1 MSVLIKNGRIV
12 TATDDYLADVFI
24 EGEKISL
31 IGNNLDVKADEVI
44 DAKGKL
50 VMPGGIDPH
59 VHLEM
64 PFMGTFS
71 TDNYET
77 GTLAALHGGTTTVI
91 DFIIQKQ
98 GHSLKSAYEEWT
110 GRANRNAYG
119 DYAFHIAVTDFN
131 DETKK
136 EISHFINDLGIT
148 SFKTFMAYKGALMID
163 DKQMVGLMHEVKKHG
178 GIVTTH
184 ATNGDIIDYL
194 VEKHKSEGKLSPLY
208 HYLSQPE
215 ITESEAAGRFT
226 DMAYN
231 TGVPSYIVHLSCEGS
246 LNAIR
251 RSQLRNQ
258 KVYGE
263 TCVQYLLLDA
273 SLYEKD
279 FEGAKWVMSPPLR
292 EKKDQVALWGGINQ
306 GSVQTIATDHCP
318 FHLEQK
324 AAGKDDFSKI
334 PNGAPGIENRMELM
348 FSEGV
353 HKEKISVNKFVEITS
368 TNSAKIFGMFPRK
381 GTIAIGSDADIIIFD
396 PNEEHTLS
404 VKNHH
409 MNVDYS
415 AYEGWKVKGKCK
427 QTILRGQIAID
438 NGKVKIEKGYGKFVK
453 RDKFKMV

>member
-1 MSVLIKNGRIV
+1 MSILIKNGRVI
-12 TATDDYLADVFI
+12 TATDDYTADIFI
-24 EGEKISL
+24 EGEKVSL

-98 GHSLKSAYEEWT
+98 GESLKAAYDEWT
-110 GRANRNAYG
+110 GRANGNAYG
-119 DYAFHIAVTDFN
+119 DYAFHMAVTDFN
-131 DETKK
+131 EDTKK
-136 EISHFINDLGIT
+136 EIGYFINELGIS

-163 DKQMVGLMHEVKKHG
+163 DKQMIGLMHEVKKHG
-178 GIVTTH
+178 GIVTSH

-194 VEKHKSEGKLSPLY
+194 VAKHKAEGKLSLLY

-215 ITESEAAGRFT
+215 ETESEATGRFT

-231 TGVPSYIVHLSCEGS
+231 TGVPSYIVHMSCEGS
-246 LNAIR
+246 LNALR
-251 RSQLRNQ
+251 RSQLRHQ
-258 KVYGE
+258 KVYAE

-273 SLYEKD
+273 SLYEKN

-292 EKKDQVALWGGINQ
+292 EKKDQKALWGGINQ

-318 FHLEQK
+318 FHWEQK
-324 AAGKDDFSKI
+324 LNGKDDFSKI

-353 HKEKISVNKFVEITS
+353 QTGKISLNKYVEITS

-381 GTIAIGSDADIIIFD
+381 GTISIGSDADIIIFD
-396 PNEEHTLS
+396 PNEEHTIS
-404 VKNHH
+404 AKNHH

-415 AYEGWKVKGKCK
+415 AYEGWEVKGKCK
-427 QTILRGQIAID
+427 QTILRGKLVID
-438 NGKVKIEKGYGKFVK
+438 NGKVKAEKGYGKFIK
-453 RDKFKMV
+453 RDKFKNI